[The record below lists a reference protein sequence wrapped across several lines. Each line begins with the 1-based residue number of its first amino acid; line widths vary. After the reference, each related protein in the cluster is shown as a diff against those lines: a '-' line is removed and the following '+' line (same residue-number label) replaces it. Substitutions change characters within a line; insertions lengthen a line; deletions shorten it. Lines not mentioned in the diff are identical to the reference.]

1 MSELLADHFQWK
13 HISTGDLLRR
23 EVTNSTEKGTK
34 IKACWEAFKQVDDD
48 IVIDLV
54 KNEVEL
60 WEKKQFSWMVQGF
73 PRTKVQALS
82 LQKMAIIPDKFINL
96 NVTKSVA
103 LGSLHKKIEAVDA
116 QIFGDRKYAIA
127 NKMYEDQQMH
137 MNAVTSTFNEF
148 IF

>member
-1 MSELLADHFQWK
+1 
-13 HISTGDLLRR
+13 
-23 EVTNSTEKGTK
+23 
-34 IKACWEAFKQVDDD
+34 
-48 IVIDLV
+48 
-54 KNEVEL
+54 
-60 WEKKQFSWMVQGF
+60 MVQGF